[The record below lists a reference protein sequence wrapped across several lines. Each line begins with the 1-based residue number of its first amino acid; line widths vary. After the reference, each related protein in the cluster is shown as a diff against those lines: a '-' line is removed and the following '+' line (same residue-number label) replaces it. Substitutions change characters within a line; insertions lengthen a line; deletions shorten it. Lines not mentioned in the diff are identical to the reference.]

1 MKTISKVLVLLSFV
15 PAYIAAKD
23 VPQKTYMVHSPSGNL
38 TAIISDDGDTTKIS
52 ILGVKDTILVPSN
65 IYMQFDQNRGIG
77 ICDKVQKSSFRTVN
91 ETVNAT
97 FYRAKA
103 FNFSC
108 REMTLKMKSGGIIVR
123 AYDEGIAYRFFSDI
137 KGRVKVM
144 DEKADFGFNRDF
156 TSYLTY
162 STNDKNPFAMAFQNT
177 YDVTPLSK
185 AQNKLVFLPLTV
197 DEGRVKVTL
206 LESDLESY
214 PGMFVRSDTM
224 KTNLKGVFAP
234 YPSKMEYYP
243 WRHMSHVGAT
253 ANYIADVNGS
263 RTYPWRVFAVTTDDR
278 EMLSNNLVYALASK
292 NRIGDTSWIR
302 PGKVAWDWW
311 NDWGLKN
318 VPFVAG
324 INTETYQYYIDFASK
339 HGLEYVVLDE
349 GWYDSKKGDMLTP
362 IKDID
367 LPGLLRYAKQR
378 NVSIIL
384 WCVFNVLDEQLD
396 AACKKYAEMGV
407 KGFKVDFM
415 DRDDQ
420 TATEMAYR
428 IADRCAKSHLMLD
441 YHGFYKPTGINR
453 TYPNIV
459 NIESVF
465 GMEEAK
471 WGSREKDMPRNDV
484 TFPFIRGMA
493 GFVDFTPGAFCNAT
507 AADYQPIY
515 SHPMSQGTR
524 CHQVAMY
531 ICYDSPLT
539 MLSDSPSAYMADEAC
554 TGFIAGIPTDFD
566 EIRVL
571 QAKLGEYLVVAR
583 RKGKTWYVGGMTN
596 WTKRTLSI
604 PLDFIGDKNTHQV
617 TLCQDGVNS
626 NKDATDYLITEKTMD
641 STSILTLPLASG
653 GGFAA
658 IIH

>member
-1 MKTISKVLVLLSFV
+1 
-15 PAYIAAKD
+15 
-23 VPQKTYMVHSPSGNL
+23 
-38 TAIISDDGDTTKIS
+38 
-52 ILGVKDTILVPSN
+52 
-65 IYMQFDQNRGIG
+65 
-77 ICDKVQKSSFRTVN
+77 
-91 ETVNAT
+91 
-97 FYRAKA
+97 
-103 FNFSC
+103 
-108 REMTLKMKSGGIIVR
+108 
-123 AYDEGIAYRFFSDI
+123 
-137 KGRVKVM
+137 
-144 DEKADFGFNRDF
+144 
-156 TSYLTY
+156 
-162 STNDKNPFAMAFQNT
+162 
-177 YDVTPLSK
+177 
-185 AQNKLVFLPLTV
+185 
-197 DEGRVKVTL
+197 
-206 LESDLESY
+206 
-214 PGMFVRSDTM
+214 
-224 KTNLKGVFAP
+224 
-234 YPSKMEYYP
+234 
-243 WRHMSHVGAT
+243 
-253 ANYIADVNGS
+253 
-263 RTYPWRVFAVTTDDR
+263 
-278 EMLSNNLVYALASK
+278 
-292 NRIGDTSWIR
+292 
-302 PGKVAWDWW
+302 
-311 NDWGLKN
+311 
-318 VPFVAG
+318 
-324 INTETYQYYIDFASK
+324 
-339 HGLEYVVLDE
+339 
-349 GWYDSKKGDMLTP
+349 
-362 IKDID
+362 
-367 LPGLLRYAKQR
+367 
-378 NVSIIL
+378 
-384 WCVFNVLDEQLD
+384 
-396 AACKKYAEMGV
+396 MGV

-554 TGFIAGIPTDFD
+554 TGFIADIPTDFD

-604 PLDFIGDKNTHQV
+604 PLDFMGDKNTHQV

-641 STSILTLPLASG
+641 STSTLTLPLASG

>member
-1 MKTISKVLVLLSFV
+1 MKTISKILVLLSLV
-15 PAYIAAKD
+15 PASLSAKG
-23 VPQKTYMVHSPSGNL
+23 VSQKAYVVHSPSGNL
-38 TAIISDDGDTTKIS
+38 TAMVSNHGDTTKIF
-52 ILGVKDTILVPSN
+52 IIGVNDTIISPSS
-65 IYMQFDQNRGIG
+65 IFMQFDKNRSIG
-77 ICDKVQKSSFRTVN
+77 ICDKVQKSSFRDIN
-91 ETVNAT
+91 ETVNAP
-97 FYRAKA
+97 FYRTKS
-103 FNFSC
+103 FKSSC
-108 REMTLKMKSGGIIVR
+108 REMILKMKYGGIIVR
-123 AYDEGIAYRFFSDI
+123 AYDEGVTYRFFSNI
-137 KGRVKVM
+137 KGNVKVL
-144 DEKADFGFNRDF
+144 DEMADFRFNGDF
-156 TSYLTY
+156 TSYLPY

-185 AQNKLVFLPLTV
+185 AQQKLAFLPVTV
-197 DEGRVKVTL
+197 DEGSVKVTL

-224 KTNLKGVFAP
+224 QTNLKGVFAH
-234 YPSKMEYYP
+234 YPSKMDYYP
-243 WRHMSHVGAT
+243 WRHMSHVGAV

-263 RTYPWRVFAVTTDDR
+263 RTYPWRIFAVTNDDR
-278 EMLSNNLVYALASK
+278 QMPLNNLVYALASK

-324 INTETYQYYIDFASK
+324 INTQTYQYYIDFASK

-367 LPGLLRYAKQR
+367 LQGLLSYAKQR
-378 NVSIIL
+378 NVGIIL

-396 AACKKYAEMGV
+396 AACQKYADMGV

-420 TATEMAYR
+420 TAVEMAYR

-453 TYPNIV
+453 TYPNVV

-471 WGSREKDMPRNDV
+471 WGSRDKDMPRYDV

-493 GFVDFTPGAFCNAT
+493 GFVDFTPGAFRNAT

-524 CHQVAMY
+524 CHQLAMY

-539 MLSDSPSAYMADEAC
+539 MLSDSPSAYMADESC
-554 TGFIAGIPTDFD
+554 TNFITGIPTDFD
-566 EIRVL
+566 ETRVL
-571 QAKLGEYLVVAR
+571 QAKLGEYIVVAR

-596 WTKRTLSI
+596 WTKHTLSI
-604 PLDFIGDKNTHQV
+604 PLNFIGDKNSHHV

-626 NKDATDYLITEKTMD
+626 NKDATDYVITEKTMD
-641 STSILTLPLASG
+641 AASSFNISLASG
-653 GGFAA
+653 GGFAI

>member
-1 MKTISKVLVLLSFV
+1 MKTIAKVLVLLLFV
-15 PAYIAAKD
+15 PVHSSAKS
-23 VPQKTYMVHSPSGNL
+23 VYQKTYVVHSPSGNL
-38 TAIISDDGDTTKIS
+38 TAVICDYGDTTKIS
-52 ILGVKDTILVPSN
+52 IVGVKDTIIAPSS
-65 IYMQFDQNRGIG
+65 IFMQFDKNRSIG
-77 ICDKVQKSSFRTVN
+77 IRDKVRKSSFRDIN
-91 ETVNAT
+91 EMVDAM
-97 FYRAKA
+97 FYRTKS
-103 FNFSC
+103 FKSSC
-108 REMTLKMKSGGIIVR
+108 HEMTLKMKNGGVVVR

-137 KGRVKVM
+137 KGKVKVL
-144 DEKADFGFNRDF
+144 DEKADFHFNDDF
-156 TSYLTY
+156 ISYLPY

-185 AQNKLVFLPLTV
+185 AQNKLAFLPVTV
-197 DEGRVKVTL
+197 DEGKVKVTL

-234 YPSKMEYYP
+234 YPSRMDYYP
-243 WRHMSHVGAT
+243 WRHMSHVGAVT
-253 ANYIADVNGS
+253 GYIADVNGS
-263 RTYPWRVFAVTTDDR
+263 RTYPWRVFSVTADDR
-278 EMLSNNLVYALASK
+278 QMPLNNLVYALASK

-362 IKDID
+362 IKDVD
-367 LPGLLRYAKQR
+367 LPGLLSYAKQR
-378 NVSIIL
+378 NVGIIL

-396 AACKKYAEMGV
+396 AACKKYADMGV

-471 WGSREKDMPRNDV
+471 WGSRDKDMPRYDV

-493 GFVDFTPGAFCNAT
+493 GFADFTPGAFRNAT
-507 AADYQPIY
+507 AADYQPVY
-515 SHPMSQGTR
+515 YHPMSQGTR

-539 MLSDSPSAYMADEAC
+539 MLSDSPSAYMADESC
-554 TGFIAGIPTDFD
+554 THFIAGIPTDFD
-566 EIRVL
+566 ETRVL
-571 QAKLGEYLVVAR
+571 LAKLGEYLVVAR
-583 RKGKTWYVGGMTN
+583 RKGSIWYVGGMTN

-604 PLDFIGDKNTHQV
+604 PLSFIGDKNSHHV

-626 NKDATDYLITEKTMD
+626 NKDATDYEIIEKTID
-641 STSILTLPLASG
+641 SSSSLTLTLASG

-658 IIH
+658 VIH